1 MVMLR
6 SCPQRLLRSC
16 FVLLV
21 GLLVVLRRTA
31 TAIDDPYINGTW
43 SPVGAWPIAPI
54 HMILLK
60 TGKVLSYGTTPA
72 GDNGQGFYYDVW
84 EPSLGLFDPS
94 SHRTL
99 PTQTA
104 TNIFC
109 SGQVNIPGVDG
120 EVLIMGGSQ
129 YYNGVKNSGTYHTQ
143 IFHSTN
149 ETLSMSGNNSMHL
162 ARWYPS
168 VTVLASGNIVAQVRV
183 FFFSSRRLWHR
194 PTNRKRRATT
204 LSQVSP
210 FSRLHNVIFGNRV
223 E

>member
-1 MVMLR
+1 MVMSR
-6 SCPQRLLRSC
+6 SRPQRFFRFC

-21 GLLVVLRRTA
+21 GLLVVLRTA

-43 SPVGAWPIAPI
+43 SPVGAWPIVPI

-60 TGKVLSYGTTPA
+60 TGKVLSYGTNPA
-72 GDNGQGFYYDVW
+72 GDSGQGFYYDVW

-94 SHRTL
+94 SHSTL

-129 YYNGVKNSGTYHTQ
+129 YFNGVKNSGTYHTQ
-143 IFHSTN
+143 IFQSAT
-149 ETLSMSGNNSMHL
+149 ETLSMSGNSSMHQ

-183 FFFSSRRLWHR
+183 FPRLLFHR
-194 PTNRKRRATT
+194 PTNRKRRAA
-204 LSQVSP
+204 P
-210 FSRLHNVIFGNRV
+210 FSTKSHHSLVLLHNVMFGNRV